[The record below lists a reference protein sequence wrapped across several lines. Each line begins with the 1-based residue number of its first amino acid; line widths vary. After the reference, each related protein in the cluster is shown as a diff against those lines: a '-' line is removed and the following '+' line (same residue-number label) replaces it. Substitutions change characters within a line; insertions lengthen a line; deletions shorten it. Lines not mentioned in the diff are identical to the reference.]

1 MIQALFL
8 TNSSSDS
15 SKAQDYDTEGE
26 ELIDE
31 LRDLQPRDLRVF
43 ADSNNGKI
51 APQLF
56 SAPNGRTVG
65 STLLSDHAAN
75 YDNITNSEELKKS
88 QRQLDGRPAT
98 MTRRRYKKLPPD
110 TDSLTR

>member
-1 MIQALFL
+1 MMQALFL
-8 TNSSSDS
+8 TNSSSSDS

-31 LRDLQPRDLRVF
+31 LRDLQPSSF
-43 ADSNNGKI
+43 CDSNNGKI

-65 STLLSDHAAN
+65 SH
-75 YDNITNSEELKKS
+75 ITIRLCCQLRQHYQFRRVEEE
-88 QRQLDGRPAT
+88 PEAV
-98 MTRRRYKKLPPD
+98 RR
-110 TDSLTR
+110 